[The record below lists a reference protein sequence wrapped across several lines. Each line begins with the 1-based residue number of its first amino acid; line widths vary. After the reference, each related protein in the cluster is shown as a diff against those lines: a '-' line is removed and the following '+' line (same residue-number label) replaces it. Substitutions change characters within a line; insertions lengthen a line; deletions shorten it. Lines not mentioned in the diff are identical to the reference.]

1 MNNWD
6 SYKRR
11 QCNLNKACINE
22 EVVQLMAQHHNKLKD
37 ELVHFPEDWDVF
49 HDTFIKMTYKYKPDG
64 DFVSQFRILF
74 KQLKGAYYRDDKA
87 NHFYTLK
94 EDVVNIPE
102 DVVCQA
108 PDKDVDIVTKLKA
121 YALSKQA

>member
-11 QCNLNKACINE
+11 QCNLNKACFNE
-22 EVVQLMAQHHNKLKD
+22 DVVKLMEQHHNQLKD

-49 HDTFIKMTYKYKPDG
+49 NDTFIKMTYKYKLDG

-87 NHFYTLK
+87 NHFYTLE
-94 EDVVNIPE
+94 EDRISIPDFIKDE
-102 DVVCQA
+102 ENV
-108 PDKDVDIVTKLKA
+108 PDKDVDLITKLKA
-121 YALSKQA
+121 ICHI